1 MVTRKQLSIALSQN
15 YKDFQSPQIEY
26 EQYGTPVDI
35 ATGLLF
41 RAFNLGDI
49 EGCNVV
55 DLCSGPGILGIGA
68 VLMGAESCTFV
79 EVEKGALEILRENIA
94 RFDIRENCTILEGD
108 TLDVKGHFETCLM
121 NPPFGIQQ
129 RRGDMLFLR
138 KALEISDVVYSI
150 HDGSEKNREYIPEFI
165 KKMGY
170 KPLEY
175 YIESLTLKRS
185 YTFHKK
191 AVKQHSVM
199 ILRSM
204 KNV

>member
-1 MVTRKQLSIALSQN
+1 MVSRKQLSIALSQN
-15 YKDFQSPQIEY
+15 YEDFQSPKIDY
-26 EQYGTPVDI
+26 EQYGTSVDI
-35 ATGLLF
+35 TSGLLF

-79 EVEKGALEILRENIA
+79 EVEKGAVEILRGNIA
-94 RFDIRENCTILEGD
+94 RFDVGEKCTIVEGD
-108 TLDVKGHFETCLM
+108 ALNVEGHFETCVM

-129 RRGDMLFLR
+129 GRGDMVFLR
-138 KALEISDVVYSI
+138 KALEIADVVYSI
-150 HDGSEKNREYIPEFI
+150 HDGSEKNKEYIPGFI
-165 KKMGY
+165 KKLGY
-170 KPLEY
+170 QPLEY
-175 YIESLTLKRS
+175 YIESLALKRS

-204 KNV
+204 KNI